1 MNEQARCHGLTL
13 LAGNVPKSFADRVDG
28 HAHIRRNLLE
38 RGVQKLLLRDQFLCG
53 LYLLEGCEEILIGR
67 VLDELGMLQD
77 GWLVEHRLRPQHVLK
92 LRDYTEAPY
101 QPSRHVFTCNASY
114 VSVAPAAVPG
124 APRLRHRSWA
134 RCDS

>member
-28 HAHIRRNLLE
+28 HAHIRRDLLE
-38 RGVQKLLLRDQFLCG
+38 RGVQKLLLRDEFLCG
-53 LYLLEGCEEILIGR
+53 LYLLEGCEEVLIGR

-92 LRDYTEAPY
+92 LRDYTEAP
-101 QPSRHVFTCNASY
+101 QPAVASCFY
-114 VSVAPAAVPG
+114 
-124 APRLRHRSWA
+124 L
-134 RCDS
+134 